1 MPDLLD
7 VQLASYQEFLQAEVG
22 EGRKLIGLEQAFIA
36 NFPIS
41 DAREIFTL
49 EYVEYRIERPKYSV
63 TECRDRELTY
73 AVPLKARLR
82 LSSKAERD
90 SDDFIETVEQEVY
103 LGNIPAMTDR
113 GTFIINGAERVVV
126 SQLHR
131 SPGVFFSDAI
141 HPNGTRIF
149 SARIIPFRGSWVE
162 FTTDIQNVMYA
173 YIDRKKKFPV
183 TTLLRALGF
192 SSDDELLELFN
203 LTEDVPVKKIVID
216 SDEPR
221 VIAGDVV
228 DMNTGEIIASKDDPM
243 TEELLEVLKGAGITT
258 VRIYTA
264 DVNPSDSVIL
274 KTIDKDI
281 S

>member
-1 MPDLLD
+1 VISNRSNNGVSTHTSAKGFPERNTFARVEKVIEMPDLLD
-7 VQLASYQEFLQAEVG
+7 VQIAAYKDFLQSDDMGEERKPVG
-22 EGRKLIGLEQAFIA
+22 LQQGFLA

-49 EYVEYRIERPKYSV
+49 EFIDYRVERPKYNV
-63 TECRDRELTY
+63 NECRDRELTY

-82 LSSKAERD
+82 LSSKADKE
-90 SDDFIETVEQEVY
+90 SDDFIETIEQEVY

-131 SPGVFFSDAI
+131 SPGVFFSDAV

-183 TTLLRALGF
+183 TTLLRALACPPMRT
-192 SSDDELLELFN
+192 SS
-203 LTEDVPVKKIVID
+203 
-216 SDEPR
+216 SCSSSPR
-221 VIAGDVV
+221 KFRWRAFP
-228 DMNTGEIIASKDDPM
+228 TTTSSASSP
-243 TEELLEVLKGAGITT
+243 A
-258 VRIYTA
+258 
-264 DVNPSDSVIL
+264 
-274 KTIDKDI
+274 I
-281 S
+281 SST